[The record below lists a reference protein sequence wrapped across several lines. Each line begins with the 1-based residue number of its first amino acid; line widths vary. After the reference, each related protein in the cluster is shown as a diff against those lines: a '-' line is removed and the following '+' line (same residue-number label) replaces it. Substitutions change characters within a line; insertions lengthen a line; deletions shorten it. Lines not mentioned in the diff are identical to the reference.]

1 MPDQIR
7 GAFAI
12 AEHWIRVHPAQNVKV
27 PTYNPALRTTIT
39 PNHLYLRILVSDSVD
54 AASSIHQQL
63 LSGGSFFELARANSI
78 DRGTA
83 VNGGYLGDLK
93 ASQLDPAWSA
103 AALKLQPG
111 EISDVVEANGKY
123 VVLQRMSRNF
133 REDAQAVFNKAMDL
147 RKQGKQQESVNELLE
162 ALKIYPHFLRALTYL
177 GVTYAEAG
185 SPQTAVGILGIATR
199 LYPQDAGAHFNLGV
213 AYGAMGNP
221 DEIAEYKKSIEID
234 RDSVPAYLN
243 WGGAL
248 YSKGQYEEA
257 IQLYRQGINVNP
269 VNASLHYSLSTALD
283 REGKKQE
290 AEAEMTLAGKI
301 DPKYAQ
307 R

>member
-7 GAFAI
+7 GVFAI

-27 PTYNPALRTTIT
+27 PAHNPVWRTTIN
-39 PNHLYLRILVSDSVD
+39 PNHLYLRTIVSENAG

-78 DRGTA
+78 DRTTA
-83 VNGGYLGDLK
+83 INGGYLGDVK
-93 ASQLDPAWSA
+93 ASEFDPAWSA

-111 EISDVVEANGKY
+111 EISDVVEANGRY
-123 VVLQRMSRNF
+123 VVLQRMPRNF

-147 RKQGKQQESVNELLE
+147 RKQGHQQESVNELLE
-162 ALKIYPHFLRALTYL
+162 ALKIYPYFLRALTYL

-185 SPQTAVGILGIATR
+185 SPQTAAGILGVATR
-199 LYPQDAGAHFNLGV
+199 LYPQDAGAHFNLGI

-221 DEIAEYKKSIEID
+221 DEIAEYKKSIQIEP
-234 RDSVPAYLN
+234 DSVPAYLN

-248 YSKGQYEEA
+248 FAKGQYEEA

-269 VNASLHYSLSTALD
+269 LNASLHYSLSLALD
-283 REGKKQE
+283 RDGKTQE
-290 AEAEMTLAGKI
+290 ADAEMTLAGKI
-301 DPKYAQ
+301 DSKYAQ